1 MQGQH
6 LLQHQLDHVPVLGSG
21 RVEQEVVVLGI
32 SATAL
37 ERKAI
42 YVFRLKMSSLA
53 HLRPI
58 LHKHLLGCKL
68 SENHL
73 VVDVVLLPDDDDG
86 DNDVM
91 TMMMTMMMMCSCLTR
106 FTACSKLTP
115 SRYSSDRTD
124 VILCQVF
131 FSWFFSATPQMRKV
145 DLLFPCVQTSKLSN
159 RPIGI
164 PCSLSKS
171 S

>member
-73 VVDVVLLPDDDDG
+73 VVDVVLLPDDDDDDDD
-86 DNDVM
+86 DNDDDVLLPDEVH
-91 TMMMTMMMMCSCLTR
+91 CLLKAHAIPILLR
-106 FTACSKLTP
+106 SNGCHPL
-115 SRYSSDRTD
+115 SSFLFL
-124 VILCQVF
+124 VVF
-131 FSWFFSATPQMRKV
+131 CNAS
-145 DLLFPCVQTSKLSN
+145 DEE
-159 RPIGI
+159 G
-164 PCSLSKS
+164 
-171 S
+171 

>member
-42 YVFRLKMSSLA
+42 YVFRLEMSSLA

-86 DNDVM
+86 YPAYSHHDEVPPWWENVSNDEGGNV
-91 TMMMTMMMMCSCLTR
+91 S
-106 FTACSKLTP
+106 
-115 SRYSSDRTD
+115 
-124 VILCQVF
+124 V
-131 FSWFFSATPQMRKV
+131 
-145 DLLFPCVQTSKLSN
+145 
-159 RPIGI
+159 
-164 PCSLSKS
+164 SKS
-171 S
+171 HHTPYTMTNLILEYMYVTGNLCIIWQLRNEFSN